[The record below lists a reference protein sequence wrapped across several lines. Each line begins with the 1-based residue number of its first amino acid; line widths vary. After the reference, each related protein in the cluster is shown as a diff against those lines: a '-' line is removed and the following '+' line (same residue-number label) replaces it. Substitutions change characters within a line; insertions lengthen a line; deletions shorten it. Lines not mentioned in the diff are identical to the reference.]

1 MSTRKAGLRLRH
13 AAKPIFGQ
21 FFYHPE
27 EKDKR
32 PGKWT
37 VLTSLRALTTI
48 TGYPWCFATVP
59 GNLTY
64 LTTVAADP
72 IWQGEDLDAT
82 VARDFIN
89 GWIVP
94 RGGIPLGGANIDA
107 VIGDNL
113 FTCSGGIA
121 RNEGSQGRLQNVAIP
136 CGVQPGGGPANVM
149 VFSARVDAAH
159 DDWQTDARKAL
170 VMEGDPPGSN
180 ESKPARWLQE
190 VQKNH
195 SETAVLINL
204 AILAY
209 RYYLDPTN
217 AVDLK
222 QRKPKH
228 TCVFLFEEMLLTLA
242 GGRQMTDTESD
253 KAVSSDLK
261 LEEVLGLFKDQ
272 LKQAGRTIYA
282 NKAIS

>member
-21 FFYHPE
+21 FFYHPD

-37 VLTSLRALTTI
+37 VLTCLRALTTI
-48 TGYPWCFATVP
+48 TGYQWCFASVP

-72 IWQGEDLDAT
+72 FWQGEDLEAT

-89 GWIVP
+89 GWVAP
-94 RGGIPLGGANIDA
+94 RGGVPLGGGNIDA
-107 VIGDNL
+107 VIGDSL
-113 FTCSGGIA
+113 FTCTGGIPCKEN
-121 RNEGSQGRLQNVAIP
+121 REGRLENVAIP
-136 CGVQPGGGPANVM
+136 CSVQPGGGPANVM
-149 VFSARVDAAH
+149 VFSARVDAGQR
-159 DDWQTDARKAL
+159 DWQANARKVLAID
-170 VMEGDPPGSN
+170 GDPPNPS
-180 ESKPARWLQE
+180 ESKPARWLQD

-195 SETAVLINL
+195 SETAILINL

-228 TCVFLFEEMLLTLA
+228 TCVFLIEEMLLALA
-242 GGRQMTDTESD
+242 GGRQLTDGEDDATDASN
-253 KAVSSDLK
+253 LK
-261 LEEVLGLFKDQ
+261 LDEVLDLFKDQ

-282 NKAIS
+282 NKAIA